1 MGRTSLRCRSDG
13 DRHSRTCG
21 RRGSRLGPRVRR
33 ALGVAVVVPVLAV
46 AAAGCSGSSGDG
58 GDKGGGKSA
67 ESRGQGSGGGTS
79 ESESGDGGDGS
90 GDGGGGD
97 GSAVPALDQKQLNE
111 ALLKSGDVKGYRA
124 QRNSED
130 ALPEQNTIESDD
142 AKCSPITDVVD
153 SKPEQARSAYT
164 SGVLMKGSLSTGGA
178 VQQVLLSSYGDDGA
192 SKWLGKLKKALSS
205 CDSFTGKIGTG
216 EKTQLRIKAGKS
228 VGVGDDSVRFTMEDS
243 QGKDSPTVFTIVR
256 TGANTASFMSVSL
269 SGEPQGVARSL
280 VEKQHEKLSE
290 AGKD

>member
-1 MGRTSLRCRSDG
+1 MDRTSLRCRSDG
-13 DRHSRTCG
+13 DRRGRTCG

-33 ALGVAVVVPVLAV
+33 ALGAALVVPVLAV

-58 GDKGGGKSA
+58 DGGGGGTGGGKSA
-67 ESRGQGSGGGTS
+67 ESRGQDSGGGTS
-79 ESESGDGGDGS
+79 GSGSGSGNGGD
-90 GDGGGGD
+90 GD
-97 GSAVPALDQKQLNE
+97 GSAVPALDRKQLNE

-124 QRNSED
+124 QRNAED

-153 SKPEQARSAYT
+153 SKPEQERSAYT

-178 VQQVLLSSYGDDGA
+178 VQQVLLSSYEDDGA

-216 EKTQLRIKAGKS
+216 EKTQLRIKAGTS

-269 SGEPQGVARSL
+269 SGEPQGVAKAL
-280 VEKQHEKLSE
+280 VEKQHEKLAE
-290 AGKD
+290 AGKG